1 MVRVIW
7 LLVQIQ
13 EVWFKKSKILTV
25 NSAKRDANQ
34 YLLIL
39 LTTLVLVSFIRLDD
53 LSLKQ

>member
-1 MVRVIW
+1 MIRVIW

-25 NSAKRDANQ
+25 NSPKRGANQ

-39 LTTLVLVSFIRLDD
+39 QTTLVLVSFIRLEY
-53 LSLKQ
+53 LILKQ

>member
-25 NSAKRDANQ
+25 NSPKRGANQ

-39 LTTLVLVSFIRLDD
+39 LSFIRLEY
-53 LSLKQ
+53 LILKQ